1 MRVTRFDR
9 TRWIELTFGLLPV
22 TLIIGPALPYALL
35 PMILALVLGRLVG
48 VFAVKWSDGTLQIF
62 VSLLGTGL
70 GLPALWIAFLC
81 DPGQIRSRTKL
92 CWLLTAALIAGVSAD
107 GYFLRLLVFS
117 DPATRYTALWAVLL
131 FGPLYLGCKY
141 LYLLKRAQLG
151 KTH

>member
-1 MRVTRFDR
+1 MASITVSPAQDALTGEIFIAAPPERVFQ
-9 TRWIELTFGLLPV
+9 
-22 TLIIGPALPYALL
+22 
-35 PMILALVLGRLVG
+35 ALVDPSQVLRWWGQTGIYRCTDFQSDLRPG
-48 VFAVKWSDGTLQIF
+48 GKW
-62 VSLLGTGL
+62 
-70 GLPALWIAFLC
+70 
-81 DPGQIRSRTKL
+81 RN
-92 CWLLTAALIAGVSAD
+92 AGVSAD